1 MTKRTLILG
10 YHLVAFLDVL
20 AQRDALEQLRKMP
33 TTPEERVQTEEALR
47 NTAGFVLDMRE
58 LFQSTFAEF
67 EEGASSRMQVHTKQP
82 VRPKLV
88 GFSDSFV
95 MSVALREDRGALVR
109 AVIVFS
115 ALSAAS
121 VVMLTSLASRH
132 PLRGGIDVGLA
143 TEIGPEEIY
152 GTALRNAYLLESQTA
167 GYPRIVVG
175 DELLEYLNIELLRF
189 GQQATPVAN
198 AITEIVQKIKQMIVR
213 DKDGE
218 NILDYLGPVVANSFS
233 EHAAQLVQPAYDF
246 VLAEQKRLI
255 SEGDKKKIDRY
266 LLFREYF
273 ESRLTLWGLKAIV

>member
-143 TEIGPEEIY
+143 VRGES
-152 GTALRNAYLLESQTA
+152 NLE
-167 GYPRIVVG
+167 
-175 DELLEYLNIELLRF
+175 
-189 GQQATPVAN
+189 
-198 AITEIVQKIKQMIVR
+198 KC
-213 DKDGE
+213 
-218 NILDYLGPVVANSFS
+218 
-233 EHAAQLVQPAYDF
+233 
-246 VLAEQKRLI
+246 
-255 SEGDKKKIDRY
+255 
-266 LLFREYF
+266 
-273 ESRLTLWGLKAIV
+273 GLCNMK